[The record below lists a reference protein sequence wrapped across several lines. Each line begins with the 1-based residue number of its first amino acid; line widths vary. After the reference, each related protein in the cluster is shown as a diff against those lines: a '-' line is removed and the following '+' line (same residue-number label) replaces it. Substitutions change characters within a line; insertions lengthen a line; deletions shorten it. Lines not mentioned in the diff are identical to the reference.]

1 MYMFAYLKQNSKTF
15 SDNSFEK
22 FASIYDEIS
31 LSKSDSTSSSSVSES
46 ESKGGW
52 PKWPKSRSK
61 DIYNDSYRSWGADHE
76 SVNRLSLTNGKQKL

>member
-1 MYMFAYLKQNSKTF
+1 MAAALGRDIEGYMFAYLKQNSKTF

-46 ESKGGW
+46 E
-52 PKWPKSRSK
+52 
-61 DIYNDSYRSWGADHE
+61 
-76 SVNRLSLTNGKQKL
+76 TKLLF